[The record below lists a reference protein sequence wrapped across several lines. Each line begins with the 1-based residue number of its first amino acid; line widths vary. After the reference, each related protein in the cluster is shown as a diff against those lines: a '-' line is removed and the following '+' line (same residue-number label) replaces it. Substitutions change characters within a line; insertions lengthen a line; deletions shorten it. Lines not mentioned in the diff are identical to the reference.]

1 MFINI
6 FRIYETV
13 ARARVNKSG
22 NRRHIKRRNG
32 DGRHK
37 GIGIGESGR
46 VVGVGSLEGCE

>member
-1 MFINI
+1 MFINK
-6 FRIYETV
+6 FGVYKTM
-13 ARARVNKSG
+13 ARAGVNKSG

-46 VVGVGSLEGCE
+46 VES